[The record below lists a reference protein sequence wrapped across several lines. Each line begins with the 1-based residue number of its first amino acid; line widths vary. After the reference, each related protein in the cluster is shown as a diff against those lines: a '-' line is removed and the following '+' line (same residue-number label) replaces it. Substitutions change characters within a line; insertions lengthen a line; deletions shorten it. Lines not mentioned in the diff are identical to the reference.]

1 MKIEFTISENTFVV
15 SCGAPKGLPCNKWS
29 GTRNRFRIT
38 LRINDGKPIWFSYY
52 DSIANY
58 PNPINEK
65 GLKRAFEC
73 YVDDALAARCCNGVE
88 DFMRE
93 FGYENR
99 REAGY
104 AYVACEKA
112 LGFFNEHGVDVFEL
126 KEYMDGETDF
136 YYMFENN

>member
-15 SCGAPKGLPCNKWS
+15 SCGAPKGLPCNKWN
-29 GTRNRFRIT
+29 GTRNRFRII
-38 LRINDGKPIWFSYY
+38 LQINGKEPIWFSYY

-73 YVDDALAARCCNGVE
+73 YVSDALAAWCCNGVE
-88 DFMRE
+88 DFMHE

-112 LGFFNEHGVDVFEL
+112 LGFFNEHGVDVVEL
-126 KEYMDGETDF
+126 NEYLNE
-136 YYMFENN
+136 EE

>member
-1 MKIEFTISENTFVV
+1 MKIEFTILENTFVV
-15 SCGAPKGLPCNKWS
+15 SCGRPSGCGYRKWNGLRKC
-29 GTRNRFRIT
+29 FRVT
-38 LRINDGKPIWFSYY
+38 LQINDGKPIWFSYY

-73 YVDDALAARCCNGVE
+73 YVDDAIAALCCNGVE
-88 DFMRE
+88 EFMHE
-93 FGYENR
+93 FGFENR

>member
-15 SCGAPKGLPCNKWS
+15 SCGRPSGSSYRKWNGLRKC
-29 GTRNRFRIT
+29 FRVT
-38 LRINDGKPIWFSYY
+38 LQINDGKPIWFSYY
-52 DSIANY
+52 DSRANY
-58 PNPINEK
+58 PYPINEK

-73 YVDDALAARCCNGVE
+73 YVNDALAARYCNGVE

-99 REAGY
+99 REAGG

-112 LGFFNEHGVDVFEL
+112 LGFFNEHGVDVVEL
-126 KEYMDGETDF
+126 YEYLNE
-136 YYMFENN
+136 EE

>member
-15 SCGAPKGLPCNKWS
+15 SCGRPSGIGYRKWNGLRKC
-29 GTRNRFRIT
+29 FRIT
-38 LRINDGKPIWFSYY
+38 LQINDGKPIWFGYY

-73 YVDDALAARCCNGVE
+73 YVNDALAARYCNGVE
-88 DFMRE
+88 DFMHE

-112 LGFFNEHGVDVFEL
+112 LGFFNEHGVDVVEL
-126 KEYMDGETDF
+126 NEYLNED
-136 YYMFENN
+136 

>member
-15 SCGAPKGLPCNKWS
+15 SCGAPKGLPCNKWN

-73 YVDDALAARCCNGVE
+73 YVNDAVAARCCNGVE
-88 DFMRE
+88 EFMHE

-112 LGFFNEHGVDVFEL
+112 LGFFNEHGVDVVEL
-126 KEYMDGETDF
+126 NEYLNE
-136 YYMFENN
+136 EE